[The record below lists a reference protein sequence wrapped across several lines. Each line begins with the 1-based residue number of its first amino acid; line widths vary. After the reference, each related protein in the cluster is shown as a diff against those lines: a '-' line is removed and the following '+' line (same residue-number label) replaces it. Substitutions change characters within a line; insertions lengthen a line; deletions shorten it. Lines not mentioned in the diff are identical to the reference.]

1 MQNQPVLVNGI
12 FISLFI
18 AAILM
23 LIIQSFG
30 IKVFMK
36 INQIPHHLLVPIVLL
51 LCVLGSFAVNNRIFD
66 VWVLL
71 IFGLLGF
78 WMKANK
84 FPLAPFILGII
95 LGPMIEENLRQ
106 AVSVSPSLTMFFT
119 RPISAALIILSI
131 LSMGYGIYSNMKI
144 SKKVKE

>member
-1 MQNQPVLVNGI
+1 M
-12 FISLFI
+12 LFV
-18 AAILM
+18 
-23 LIIQSFG
+23 QSYG
-30 IKVFMK
+30 IKVFLK
-36 INQIPHHLLVPIVLL
+36 INQVPHQVLIPVILL

-71 IFGLLGF
+71 IFGLIGF

-106 AVSVSPSLTMFFT
+106 AISVNSDLTVFFT
-119 RPISAALIILSI
+119 RPISGVLIVLSI
-131 LSMGYGIYSNMKI
+131 VSMAYGIYSNMKV
-144 SKKVKE
+144 KKDQDLPNSN